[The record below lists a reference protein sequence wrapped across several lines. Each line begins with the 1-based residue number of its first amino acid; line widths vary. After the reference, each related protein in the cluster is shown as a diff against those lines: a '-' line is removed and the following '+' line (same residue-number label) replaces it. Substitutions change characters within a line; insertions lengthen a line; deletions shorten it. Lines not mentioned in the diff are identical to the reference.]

1 MKDAVMRAR
10 HLLLAVCVT
19 SCLVVACGDDDDSSP
34 GGKGDAAGEAGA
46 AGKAGGGGSP
56 TNGGTDSKGGGG
68 EGNPVGA
75 AGEPGAAGMM
85 NQGAQAG
92 AGGAAPSDFVAFVH
106 DLVENQTLE
115 TNQPAPTDQ
124 QFTEPQDDHGHY
136 LVPESA
142 FDDLF

>member
-19 SCLVVACGDDDDSSP
+19 SCLAVACGDDDDSSP
-34 GGKGDAAGEAGA
+34 GGKSGAAGEAGA

-56 TNGGTDSKGGGG
+56 TNGGTDSKGG
-68 EGNPVGA
+68 EGNPVGD

-92 AGGAAPSDFVAFVH
+92 AGGAAPSGFVAFVH
-106 DLVENQTLE
+106 ELVENQTLE

-124 QFTEPQDDHGHY
+124 QFAEPQDDHGHY

-142 FDDLF
+142 FDDLL